1 MPSIWIAADWR
12 HMKENGTEL
21 TKRNEKIETRTRI
34 KSHKNSQCWECWWLE
49 IQNAHVCSHSQYA
62 ISSKNYEPKSKMLIQ
77 FDPINLNR
85 ETIHEHKHIPK
96 TVRGKRQS
104 VFFLLRLE
112 SDFFYYVDETCVR
125 QSQRHE
131 TLRTNENPFY
141 EFMYIRSHTAVDGVN
156 NEFI

>member
-49 IQNAHVCSHSQYA
+49 IQNAHVCSHSQSA

-112 SDFFYYVDETCVR
+112 SDFFVWRRRNVCATITAPWNVKDKRKSILWIYVYKIAHSSRWSE
-125 QSQRHE
+125 
-131 TLRTNENPFY
+131 
-141 EFMYIRSHTAVDGVN
+141 
-156 NEFI
+156 